1 MKERSFAAAPL
12 LASALFAAALGA
24 LRLMYA
30 SPYAASWDAVD
41 FALALDRFD
50 LLAMQ
55 PHAPGYPFFVLPA
68 MLLRPLFGG
77 DAVAALAAVGAL
89 LYASAVVPMYRL
101 AREALPARPAAGVV
115 MLMQAASY
123 PGLSA
128 ALPMSE
134 AAAVGALWWYVYAAF
149 AAFRAPRF
157 AVRLLPAALFGLLMG
172 IRLSYVA
179 FALPL
184 LPLWLRELRASR
196 LRAAAFAAVAAAA
209 QLLWLGALA
218 ASEGSAAGFVQLSL
232 EFARGH
238 FADWGGA
245 ATAEAS
251 APLGERLIRLVGY
264 NLLWVGLCGGSAWN
278 AAALGALAAFAAFA
292 ASRRRGRSAAF
303 RRRASADRAA
313 WGWLAAAFA
322 AYFAWALLAQ
332 NVDKPRHI
340 LPLVGP
346 LLALGG
352 ASAMRAAS
360 AAGGRVFRAAGAML
374 LAAAVAA
381 QLWTGFRLLV
391 TLRTETPA
399 VVALHRYAEERLPEP
414 FALYTWEETRV
425 LQYLGASYPHKRAY
439 TFALVDEER
448 RARPDRRIYVTDKVV
463 QGFAAQGVDP
473 KGRFEPVATFA
484 SNAIIEPVYYRI
496 TLYEWK

>member
-1 MKERSFAAAPL
+1 MKERAFAFAAL
-12 LASALFAAALGA
+12 LAAAL
-24 LRLMYA
+24 LTQRLAYA
-30 SPYAASWDAVD
+30 SPHAASWDAVD

-55 PHAPGYPFFVLPA
+55 PHVPGYPFFVLPA

-101 AREALPARPAAGVV
+101 ARAALPAWPAAGVTAI
-115 MLMQAASY
+115 MQAASY

-134 AAAVGALWWYVYAAF
+134 AAAVGALWWYLYAAF

-157 AVRLLPAALFGLLMG
+157 ALRLLPAALFGLLMG
-172 IRLSYVA
+172 IRLSYLA

-184 LPLWLRELRASR
+184 LPLWLRELRSSR
-196 LRAAAFAAVAAAA
+196 LRGALFLLVAAAA

-218 ASEGSAAGFVQLSL
+218 ASEGSVAGFVQLSL

-245 ATAEAS
+245 ATTGAS
-251 APLGERLIRLVGY
+251 APLFERLVRLVGY
-264 NLLWVGLCGGSAWN
+264 NVLWVGLCGGSAWN
-278 AAALGALAAFAAFA
+278 AAALGALAAFAALA
-292 ASRRRGRSAAF
+292 AARRRRNRQSVRVDAAAA
-303 RRRASADRAA
+303 RRASPDRAA
-313 WGWLAAAFA
+313 WGWLAAACA
-322 AYFAWALLAQ
+322 AYFAWALFAQ

-346 LLALGG
+346 LLALG
-352 ASAMRAAS
+352 AALALQAAS
-360 AAGGRVFRAAGAML
+360 GVRAPRIAAAL

-381 QLWTGFRLLV
+381 QLWTGLRLLD

-399 VVALHRYAEERLPEP
+399 VVALHRYAEERLAEP

-425 LQYLGASYPHKRAY
+425 LQYLGASYPHKRVY
-439 TFALVDEER
+439 TFALADEER
-448 RARPDRRIYVTDKVV
+448 RARPDRRTYVTDKVV
-463 QGFAAQGVDP
+463 QGFAAQGVEP
-473 KGRFEPVATFA
+473 EGRFVPVATFE
-484 SNAIIEPVYYRI
+484 SNAIIEPVYNRI